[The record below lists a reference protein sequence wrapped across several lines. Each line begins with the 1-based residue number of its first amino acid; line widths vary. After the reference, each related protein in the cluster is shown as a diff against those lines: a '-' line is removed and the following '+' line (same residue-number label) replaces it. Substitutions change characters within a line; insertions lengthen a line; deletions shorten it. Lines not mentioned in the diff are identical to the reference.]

1 MTNARPKGPGR
12 RGRLDDLQEGI
23 FRARVLLSSYAALNF
38 ILVARLHHWTALRWT
53 CLGLGVLGIVD
64 ALRLTILA
72 RTTSPVPRT
81 FAEVRDAGS
90 EIAAY
95 LATYLLPLLAA
106 PNPETGEIVGYAIY
120 ALLIVVIT
128 LRSDLA
134 HVNPTLY
141 VLGWKIVTV
150 QTGDGS
156 EKYLVCR
163 TSPKPGEEILVTD
176 MNGVL
181 HEVRS

>member
-1 MTNARPKGPGR
+1 MDVS
-12 RGRLDDLQEGI
+12 RLGCPWH
-23 FRARVLLSSYAALNF
+23 
-38 ILVARLHHWTALRWT
+38 RL
-53 CLGLGVLGIVD
+53 
-64 ALRLTILA
+64 ALRLTVLA

-141 VLGWKIVTV
+141 VLGWKNIVTV
-150 QTGDGS
+150 LRPATVVKS
-156 EKYLVCR
+156 
-163 TSPKPGEEILVTD
+163 I
-176 MNGVL
+176 
-181 HEVRS
+181 